1 MQSSHILYIAQALE
15 SMFFYMCFKI
25 LYSFKMFFKMSFHA
39 HMPFF
44 FTGDSQITTT
54 LCPTTSQEGA
64 WSRFWW
70 LTQYCYVGTQVMT
83 LSTISHMDP
92 WTWIKLTTSWPG
104 SLRAWKTAGTPD
116 LIIPAHCVHSLFLLC
131 LWTSNDSWQCADCSM
146 EPVSLVWWDTL
157 YFQPSGLLSW
167 SASQVVT

>member
-1 MQSSHILYIAQALE
+1 MNQCSCT
-15 SMFFYMCFKI
+15 CFKI

-39 HMPFF
+39 AMMLICPL

-54 LCPTTSQEGA
+54 LCLTTSQEEV

-92 WTWIKLTTSWPG
+92 LTWIKLTTSWPG
-104 SLRAWKTAGTPD
+104 SLRAWKTAGTPGQILLFQ
-116 LIIPAHCVHSLFLLC
+116 LIVCILC
-131 LWTSNDSWQCADCSM
+131 SYFVYEHRNDSWQCADCSM
-146 EPVSLVWWDTL
+146 EHVSLVWCDML

>member
-1 MQSSHILYIAQALE
+1 MNQCSCT
-15 SMFFYMCFKI
+15 CFKI

-39 HMPFF
+39 AMMLICPL

-116 LIIPAHCVHSLFLLC
+116 LIIPAHLVHSLFLLC
-131 LWTSNDSWQCADCSM
+131 LWTSKW
-146 EPVSLVWWDTL
+146 LVTVCWLQHGTRI
-157 YFQPSGLLSW
+157 SGLMRYVVFPAQWSFKLECLS
-167 SASQVVT
+167 SCHLSQII

>member
-1 MQSSHILYIAQALE
+1 
-15 SMFFYMCFKI
+15 
-25 LYSFKMFFKMSFHA
+25 MFFKMSFHA
-39 HMPFF
+39 AMMLICPL

-92 WTWIKLTTSWPG
+92 LTWIKLTTSWPG

-116 LIIPAHCVHSLFLLC
+116 LIIPAHRVHSLFLLC
-131 LWTSNDSWQCADCSM
+131 LWTSKW
-146 EPVSLVWWDTL
+146 LVTVCWLQHGTRI
-157 YFQPSGLLSW
+157 SGLMRYVVFPAQWSFKLECLS
-167 SASQVVT
+167 SCHLSQII

>member
-1 MQSSHILYIAQALE
+1 MNQCSCT
-15 SMFFYMCFKI
+15 CFKI

-39 HMPFF
+39 AMMLICPL

-104 SLRAWKTAGTPD
+104 SLRAWKTAGTPN

-146 EPVSLVWWDTL
+146 EHVSLVWWDTL